1 MAVDPSDRTKW
12 IYAQVD
18 EDTHR
23 ALCRRATETGF
34 HPSELID
41 RYVTLG
47 LMQDAE
53 ELRKSGTE
61 MSVDLRVFNALQDL
75 RRGERIKVQLQQIAY
90 QHLQKPSEET
100 ADLLN
105 VLCEE
110 AGLTV
115 EEVISEARD
124 ATEVPLT
131 YDDGRGVASAMSW
144 LKSYLTPEEEL
155 AVRAIEVVA
164 EIQGFSKAVLKEAK
178 RRLGV
183 VSRRKAHNWVWV
195 LPPEDAKSEYANNS
209 ENAAGFTE

>member
-1 MAVDPSDRTKW
+1 MPADPSERTKW

-34 HPSELID
+34 HPSELIE
-41 RYVTLG
+41 RYVILG
-47 LMQDAE
+47 LTSEAE
-53 ELRKSGTE
+53 ELKKSGSE
-61 MSVDLRVFNALQDL
+61 MSIDLRVFEAIQHL
-75 RRGERIKVQLQQIAY
+75 RRGERIKTQLQQIAF
-90 QHLQKPSEET
+90 QHLQKPGEET

-105 VLCEE
+105 ILCDE

-115 EEVISEARD
+115 EEVLAEARD
-124 ATEVPLT
+124 AIEVPLT
-131 YDDGRGVASAMSW
+131 YDDGRGVASAMMW
-144 LKSYLTPEEEL
+144 LKGYLTPEEEF

-195 LPPEDAKSEYANNS
+195 LPPEQVNHVNDEESR
-209 ENAAGFTE
+209 AGYTE